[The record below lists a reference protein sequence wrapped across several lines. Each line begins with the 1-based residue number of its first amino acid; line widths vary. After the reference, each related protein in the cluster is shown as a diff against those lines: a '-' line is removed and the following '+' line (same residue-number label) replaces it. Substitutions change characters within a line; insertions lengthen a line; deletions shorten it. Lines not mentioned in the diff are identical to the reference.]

1 MYVFI
6 KPGGKSTA
14 TNYFNSDM
22 KALACRYLPAIVIM
36 SIKSE
41 TPIYLTPDENLPKK
55 RYKDWLEN
63 AGSKRMFDWCWDP
76 SWVEEATATHLQR
89 LNPARLIEYL
99 IDPSGLL
106 DRGVNLYYLKDL
118 DEFSWMLNSVR
129 PNGLVDIENTTTVYK
144 SSASYIDLG
153 EVHFMLNRIY
163 GNIDNAVYH
172 LFNLI

>member
-6 KPGGKSTA
+6 KPGGKST
-14 TNYFNSDM
+14 TTYYFNSDM
-22 KALACRYLPAIVIM
+22 KALACRYLPATVIM

-76 SWVEEATATHLQR
+76 SWVEEVNEEHLQR
-89 LNPARLIEYL
+89 LNPARLIESIIVPRTFYR
-99 IDPSGLL
+99 DN
-106 DRGVNLYYLKDL
+106 VCLYYLKDF
-118 DEFSWMLNSVR
+118 DKFSWMTKSVR
-129 PNGLVDIENTTTVYK
+129 PNMLIDIEDGSTISRK
-144 SSASYIDLG
+144 EASPIDLG